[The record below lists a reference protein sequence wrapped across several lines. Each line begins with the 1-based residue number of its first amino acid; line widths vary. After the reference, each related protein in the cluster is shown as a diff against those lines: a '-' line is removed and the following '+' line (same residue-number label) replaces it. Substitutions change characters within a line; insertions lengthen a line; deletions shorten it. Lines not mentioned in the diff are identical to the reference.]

1 MYRVYERQSRKPA
14 EHGGNRI
21 SRISVTSD
29 DESNV
34 RSYHKQR
41 NVHLNQ
47 MGNVSGH
54 DHTDADNVGGMTIKV
69 DYDNQDFSSLQRGNK
84 GARDS
89 IGYRLTSSDKQV
101 IESSSSLPV
110 ESSVDVSSK
119 KRDSFITTSETN
131 LAKQEFSLVRDSSP
145 ANRGSI
151 VETELKSK
159 RESKRESA
167 PQRESYVYKEYKD
180 YDDNQV
186 SVPGISINGGEGDV
200 GYYGNTKLKTDG
212 SVRSLRE
219 VIASQKGNKGTP
231 AKDRPKLALSPND
244 PIYDDMLSVPAPVVA
259 STADSIEP
267 GPTSPIPAA
276 PPPPSYKVVRT
287 SYKSNEKQVDTSN
300 VIMRKKETKKV
311 EDHRGSKQSMGASQ
325 LAAQNEEAYPIQ
337 SIHDSLRDLDI
348 YLKGQRDPDSASVSS
363 KGSSKLEQFHFALTT
378 ETTPM

>member
-1 MYRVYERQSRKPA
+1 M
-14 EHGGNRI
+14 
-21 SRISVTSD
+21 SD

-34 RSYHKQR
+34 RSYHKQT
-41 NVHLNQ
+41 NMNLHQ
-47 MGNVSGH
+47 MGNVNTISGY
-54 DHTDADNVGGMTIKV
+54 DNTDADNVGGMTIKV
-69 DYDNQDFSSLQRGNK
+69 DYDNQDFSSLQRSSK

-89 IGYRLTSSDKQV
+89 IGYKLTSSDKQV

-131 LAKQEFSLVRDSSP
+131 LVKQEFSLARDAP
-145 ANRGSI
+145 PVNHDSI
-151 VETELKSK
+151 VETEVKSK
-159 RESKRESA
+159 RDPA

-180 YDDNQV
+180 YDDNQA

-200 GYYGNTKLKTDG
+200 GYYGNTKLKTEG

-219 VIASQKGNKGTP
+219 VIASQKGSQGTP

-244 PIYDDMLSVPAPVVA
+244 PIYDNMLSVPAPVVA
-259 STADSIEP
+259 ATADSIEA
-267 GPTSPIPAA
+267 GPTSPIPKA

-287 SYKSNEKQVDTSN
+287 SYKSNEKHVDTSN
-300 VIMRKKETKKV
+300 VVMRKKETKKFD
-311 EDHRGSKQSMGASQ
+311 DHRGSKQSVGASQ